1 MDRLNK
7 LDVYY
12 HGQKIGKRGRI
23 GADPKNTIFS
33 NMRYPRDCVDK

>member
-1 MDRLNK
+1 MDRRNK

-12 HGQKIGKRGRI
+12 HDQKIGKRGRI
-23 GADPKNTIFS
+23 GADPKITIFS

>member
-12 HGQKIGKRGRI
+12 HDQKIGKRGRI
-23 GADPKNTIFS
+23 GADPVS
-33 NMRYPRDCVDK
+33 NVR

>member
-1 MDRLNK
+1 MGRRNK

-23 GADPKNTIFS
+23 GADPEITIFS
-33 NMRYPRDCVDK
+33 NVR